1 MKNDISFEDFG
12 MTQEEFKN
20 EALEGLRELQAQ
32 GKFLDLDFNY
42 IKKHFWENPLVQE
55 ENNNEKG
62 DIL

>member
-20 EALEGLRELQAQ
+20 EALEGLRELQTQ

-42 IKKHFWENPLVQE
+42 IKEHFWENPLVQE

>member
-42 IKKHFWENPLVQE
+42 IKEHF
-55 ENNNEKG
+55 
-62 DIL
+62 

>member
-20 EALEGLRELQAQ
+20 EALEGLRELQTQ

-42 IKKHFWENPLVQE
+42 IKEHFWENPLVQG

>member
-42 IKKHFWENPLVQE
+42 IKEHFWENPLVQE
-55 ENNNEKG
+55 ENDNKKG